1 MFVRLFVVSALVTGF
16 VVFTAG
22 TASPATKPPPAC
34 KKGQKSTKAHPCR
47 KAKTT
52 AVKTT
57 TTTAKAKPKACP
69 IVGVT
74 GVQGGAPLGD
84 KARGMVSIGCNFE
97 ATGLTIQMPGH
108 SFAGVTV
115 NFAGETCSA
124 TGDTITCKLNAV
136 GQEQGIAAVGAW
148 QDMIGFQF
156 AAADVAATNST
167 SGTCGIAVNLTLT
180 NAGAAVFTKSTSTV
194 CQA

>member
-1 MFVRLFVVSALVTGF
+1 M

-22 TASPATKPPPAC
+22 AASAATKPPPVC

-47 KAKTT
+47 KAKPATVT
-52 AVKTT
+52 ATT
-57 TTTAKAKPKACP
+57 TAKPKACP

-97 ATGLTIQMPGH
+97 ASGLKIQMPGH

-115 NFAGETCSA
+115 NFAGEACSA
-124 TGDTITCKLNAV
+124 AGDTITCKLNAV

-148 QDMIGFQF
+148 QDTIGFQF
-156 AAADVAATNST
+156 AASDTAATNST

-180 NAGAAVFTKSTSTV
+180 NAGAVVFTKSTSTV